1 MKTSQGKLGKT
12 EGEEEGEETEL
23 TSRERFDRFTHY
35 VANIYGTTNG
45 QTGKRGAWPGVD
57 RVEGLRTDFRVVAR
71 ASSSSSSTTRRVVK
85 FEFATAKWATTTTT
99 TTTKRGES
107 RAKQKVKGRCKVTGR
122 RVGSLRQCQGQSR
135 HTNQIQLKTQ
145 RAFFNILRSIA
156 EVDAAGRMRRRMRMC
171 EYAAHAVVKPCGRVQ
186 PPPPPCCTLLRLI
199 KGQRGVACQIICTL
213 GKQFL
218 IQ

>member
-1 MKTSQGKLGKT
+1 M
-12 EGEEEGEETEL
+12 
-23 TSRERFDRFTHY
+23 
-35 VANIYGTTNG
+35 ANIYGTTNG
-45 QTGKRGAWPGVD
+45 QTDKRVAWPGVD
-57 RVEGLRTDFRVVAR
+57 RVEGLRTGFRVVAR
-71 ASSSSSSTTRRVVK
+71 ASSSTTRRVVK

-99 TTTKRGES
+99 STAKRSES

-171 EYAAHAVVKPCGRVQ
+171 EYAAHAVVKPCERV
-186 PPPPPCCTLLRLI
+186 
-199 KGQRGVACQIICTL
+199 
-213 GKQFL
+213 
-218 IQ
+218 

>member
-1 MKTSQGKLGKT
+1 MWQIFMGQ
-12 EGEEEGEETEL
+12 
-23 TSRERFDRFTHY
+23 
-35 VANIYGTTNG
+35 

-85 FEFATAKWATTTTT
+85 FELATAKWATTTNEM
-99 TTTKRGES
+99 KRSES

-171 EYAAHAVVKPCGRVQ
+171 GSCCGQ
-186 PPPPPCCTLLRLI
+186 
-199 KGQRGVACQIICTL
+199 AM
-213 GKQFL
+213 
-218 IQ
+218 